1 VVGEALTVVVRPEVI
16 QLGGRADA
24 GITWTGVVR
33 QRFFRGARNVYT
45 IECGLSVS
53 ARTPRPTNRWCRA
66 PRCRSVLT
74 PPTRGRSARNP
85 AEPPRSPANATGSS
99 LGAVGR
105 LSPGEHE
112 CQRWRFP
119 AWLIADHPPDDK
131 CRETTELPWIR
142 AAVALPLLKPG
153 DRLTSNL
160 RGPHTMRPDTLRNAK
175 ARQSRDDRPRR
186 TALGFACLLLTLSA
200 GYLVAQRGVVDP
212 AAALTDEAE
221 IVDDS
226 GPQQPTLAE
235 IMAQIDEVAAR
246 HHVPPRLVAAVI
258 SVESE
263 FNPRAVSRRGAQGLM
278 QLMPE
283 TAATLDVQDTF
294 DPRENI
300 EGGVRH
306 LRVLMDRYH
315 NDLPLVLAAYN
326 AGDRAV
332 INYRGVPPYR
342 ETRQYVIRVLR
353 RFDRD
358 AARAA
363 AQRIYGTPP
372 RGKANTPRPRSQ
384 VTVIQLYSVPTYE
397 PAPVV
402 ETAPPPPVMA
412 GAQGP

>member
-1 VVGEALTVVVRPEVI
+1 
-16 QLGGRADA
+16 
-24 GITWTGVVR
+24 
-33 QRFFRGARNVYT
+33 
-45 IECGLSVS
+45 
-53 ARTPRPTNRWCRA
+53 
-66 PRCRSVLT
+66 
-74 PPTRGRSARNP
+74 
-85 AEPPRSPANATGSS
+85 
-99 LGAVGR
+99 
-105 LSPGEHE
+105 
-112 CQRWRFP
+112 
-119 AWLIADHPPDDK
+119 
-131 CRETTELPWIR
+131 
-142 AAVALPLLKPG
+142 VALPLLKPG
-153 DRLTSNL
+153 DRLTAKL
-160 RGPHTMRPDTLRNAK
+160 RGPHTMRPDTLRNTK
-175 ARQSRDDRPRR
+175 AQKSRDDRPRR
-186 TALGFACLLLTLSA
+186 TALGFACLLLTLGA
-200 GYLVAQRGVVDP
+200 GYLVAQRGVADP
-212 AAALTDEAE
+212 AAALADEAE

-278 QLMPE
+278 QLMPA

-332 INYRGVPPYR
+332 LNYRGVPPYR
-342 ETRQYVIRVLR
+342 ETRQYVIQVLR

-372 RGKANTPRPRSQ
+372 RGKANTTPARTQ
-384 VTVIQLYSVPTYE
+384 VTVIQLYSVPTQE
-397 PAPVV
+397 PEPVL
-402 ETAPPPPVMA
+402 EAAPPPPVMA
-412 GAQGP
+412 ATQGP